1 MGLSVARD
9 VRNVPIS
16 LSYQEA
22 NELLKIFKNF
32 DKDNDGHIST
42 EMGET
47 VSDDELRELI
57 AEVDINKNCTI
68 EEEEF
73 LQVDMTCLGFCV
85 SSVNCPK
92 WGEGTTLPYWPMVI
106 PHP

>member
-1 MGLSVARD
+1 MFLQSMGLSVARD
-9 VRNVPIS
+9 VRDVPIS

-22 NELLKIFKNF
+22 NELLKIFKSF
-32 DKDNDGHIST
+32 DKDKDGHIST
-42 EMGET
+42 HDLRKALTEMGQS

-73 LQVDMTCLGFCV
+73 LQV
-85 SSVNCPK
+85 SS
-92 WGEGTTLPYWPMVI
+92 PYVADTVLL
-106 PHP
+106 H